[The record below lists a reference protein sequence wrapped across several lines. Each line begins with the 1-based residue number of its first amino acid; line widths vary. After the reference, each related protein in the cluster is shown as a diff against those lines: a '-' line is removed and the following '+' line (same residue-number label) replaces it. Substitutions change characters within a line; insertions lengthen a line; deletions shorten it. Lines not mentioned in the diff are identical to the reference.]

1 MLVLKIQEYSKE
13 YLQQEN
19 RALPLSIIRI
29 NNLDSIKEK
38 TLKFSDERLKELIFE
53 DVKCYEGEFNS
64 LLKKYHNMRVLALKN
79 VAVIDKIGESFINVS
94 EGINLKNLRYLS
106 IVGCSDLVL
115 IDLRADQ
122 LEHVTCRKNRA
133 LS

>member
-1 MLVLKIQEYSKE
+1 VLKIQEYSKE

-79 VAVIDKIGESFINVS
+79 VAVIDKIG
-94 EGINLKNLRYLS
+94 
-106 IVGCSDLVL
+106 
-115 IDLRADQ
+115 
-122 LEHVTCRKNRA
+122 
-133 LS
+133 